1 MIASPPQKRRGLRVI
16 YLFCNDGVPDIAVC
30 LSCGNHLVAG
40 GNKVGVSALS
50 RAVCGVKVDE
60 STALDF
66 DGSGARLIIIIKAV
80 QKESGFRLGVL
91 LNKVKETALN
101 NELASL
107 NIYGVN
113 IADELAILD
122 NNGSSVANINCIA
135 VVISPLPVTVSVLL
149 APRTDRRDQRAAA
162 SSQMS
167 FELPRVLPFMSR
179 ITFCSLELPMMA

>member
-1 MIASPPQKRRGLRVI
+1 MCGLFSQSKDTNRGSCPLIASPPQKRRGLRVI

-113 IADELAILD
+113 IADELAVLD
-122 NNGSSVANINCIA
+122 NDGSSVANINCIA
-135 VVISPLPVTVSVLL
+135 VVCSCSDFAVARNGQRLVVAANRQERLARSTVIPNIL
-149 APRTDRRDQRAAA
+149 
-162 SSQMS
+162 
-167 FELPRVLPFMSR
+167 
-179 ITFCSLELPMMA
+179 